1 MQQRQCR
8 SALPQCSV
16 TAQYSP
22 FIKNVTGC
30 PCWIKESQTALRTT
44 NSSWLHLFL
53 SLPVWVTGS
62 QCLDE
67 RERISCIPHRCQT
80 SVFSLPFF
88 FFFIVREPQLLAL
101 SPPLPSLAASRLQSR
116 SLTHAQSHTHA
127 HTHAH
132 SLRGILRDG
141 WKLQCARHFS
151 VTFGALKI
159 CLYFSIYKIGFFFF
173 VPPLLLW

>member
-101 SPPLPSLAASRLQSR
+101 SPPLPSLARCFSTSV
-116 SLTHAQSHTHA
+116 SLTHTRTVTYTRTHA
-127 HTHAH
+127 RTLAEGDSPRRVEASMCSSFLRHLWCIEDL
-132 SLRGILRDG
+132 SL
-141 WKLQCARHFS
+141 
-151 VTFGALKI
+151 
-159 CLYFSIYKIGFFFF
+159 FFDI
-173 VPPLLLW
+173 